1 MKKQIL
7 IINKDIQ
14 VCYEIQRALEN
25 ETTQVII
32 TSDLDEAIR
41 LFVHHDFCL
50 IVMDAALSETDGYHY
65 LRIMRKAKPIFILIL
80 SSNTEYPDRLQAFQS
95 GANAYL
101 GKPYNLDECIA
112 QAKSLINLYVD
123 LKPIGQSH
131 YILSFGKNLII
142 DPLKRQVIVNDR
154 TVDLTRKEFDL
165 LFCLASHPGRVLSRT
180 QLYSQI
186 WDTDTAFD
194 VDEIVKSHI
203 KTLRKKL
210 ADSDTGYIKNVWG
223 VGYRFDVEKTS
234 K

>member
-7 IINKDIQ
+7 IINRDLQ
-14 VCYEIQRALEN
+14 ACTEIQRVLKNAVTE
-25 ETTQVII
+25 VVS

-41 LFVHHDFCL
+41 MFIHRSFCL
-50 IVMDAALSETDGYHY
+50 VIVDAALSEADGYHY
-65 LRIMRKAKPIFILIL
+65 LHIMRTAKPVPIFIL
-80 SSNTEYPDRLQAFQS
+80 SSSTEYPGRLQAFQA

-101 GKPYNLDECIA
+101 GRPYELAECIA

-123 LKPIGQSH
+123 MKSAEHSH
-131 YILSFGKNLII
+131 YTRAFDKDFII
-142 DPLKRQVIVNDR
+142 DPLKRQVVVNNR
-154 TVDLTRKEFDL
+154 IIDLTRKEFDL
-165 LFCLASHPGRVLSRT
+165 LFCLASHPGQVLSRE
-180 QLYSQI
+180 QIYSQV

-210 ADSDTGYIKNVWG
+210 ASSDTSCIKNVWG
-223 VGYRFDVEKTS
+223 IGYCFDTEKTS